1 MPTSFTCDECI
12 EGMEWIEA
20 YMEDPIFQV
29 NIIEIELQNIYHEKT
44 GGGSSL
50 P

>member
-12 EGMEWIEA
+12 EGMEWIEV

-29 NIIEIELQNIYHEKT
+29 NIIELQNIYHKKT

>member
-29 NIIEIELQNIYHEKT
+29 NNMDSKIFTVFQKP